1 MFFLKFCHFFRAKL
15 VQKVKNYVFHLNYY
29 ETEKIKKTKLVWHQ
43 ILHYVTHL
51 FQNLT
56 NFDRDITKSRISSF
70 STFSN
75 FCPIVFWM
83 RKIQWNSS
91 NGQFHC
97 FHYVRKRAP
106 CWKDLFL
113 METRETKMHFSQC
126 LPIEWPKR
134 GIPWESRRPEVS
146 ENVVVF

>member
-1 MFFLKFCHFFRAKL
+1 M
-15 VQKVKNYVFHLNYY
+15 KNYVFHLNYY

-75 FCPIVFWM
+75 FCPWVIE
-83 RKIQWNSS
+83 Q
-91 NGQFHC
+91 
-97 FHYVRKRAP
+97 AP
-106 CWKDLFL
+106 DGGMVKTEVC
-113 METRETKMHFSQC
+113 
-126 LPIEWPKR
+126 
-134 GIPWESRRPEVS
+134 SRCGTHIFS
-146 ENVVVF
+146 ENVESLGVAHL

>member
-1 MFFLKFCHFFRAKL
+1 MMIGSYTSFTYLVMLGKPKSISFSCYPLEKKISICPSLTLECVHHVFKSVFFLKFCHFFRAKL

-75 FCPIVFWM
+75 FCPIVF
-83 RKIQWNSS
+83 
-91 NGQFHC
+91 
-97 FHYVRKRAP
+97 
-106 CWKDLFL
+106 
-113 METRETKMHFSQC
+113 
-126 LPIEWPKR
+126 
-134 GIPWESRRPEVS
+134 
-146 ENVVVF
+146 

>member
-1 MFFLKFCHFFRAKL
+1 MSITNAIFWQPKTDFCSAKKLFGGDFLETSQGILTDKNKFFSKENILTQILAFSKVCFFLNFVIFFRAKL

-75 FCPIVFWM
+75 FCPAVTHHHQLIY
-83 RKIQWNSS
+83 Q
-91 NGQFHC
+91 
-97 FHYVRKRAP
+97 
-106 CWKDLFL
+106 L
-113 METRETKMHFSQC
+113 T
-126 LPIEWPKR
+126 
-134 GIPWESRRPEVS
+134 
-146 ENVVVF
+146 